1 MPEKKSDLI
10 ACMEIGNFK
19 ADEAERFADQIKT
32 AGLSEHVKERS
43 VQKVASNIVY
53 IPPQP
58 DELEGAER
66 KAGELRRLGITD
78 FYIIRDNSPLQWG
91 ISLGVFKTEEAAHN
105 HLAALMQKGVRTARV
120 GQRSVT
126 ANLIA
131 YQFRELDEQKK
142 SVVNKI
148 KAGFPKLEE
157 RTCNGS

>member
-1 MPEKKSDLI
+1 M
-10 ACMEIGNFK
+10 
-19 ADEAERFADQIKT
+19 
-32 AGLSEHVKERS
+32 
-43 VQKVASNIVY
+43 
-53 IPPQP
+53 
-58 DELEGAER
+58 
-66 KAGELRRLGITD
+66 
-78 FYIIRDNSPLQWG
+78 QWG